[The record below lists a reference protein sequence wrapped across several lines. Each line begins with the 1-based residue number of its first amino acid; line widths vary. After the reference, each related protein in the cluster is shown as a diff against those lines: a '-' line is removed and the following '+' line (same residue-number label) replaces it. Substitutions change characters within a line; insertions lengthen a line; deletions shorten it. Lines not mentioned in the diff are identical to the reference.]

1 MSDHDAAP
9 DPIDEAYV
17 RAEAMLS
24 DDEARAARRARVLD
38 AVTPAPALAAAAP
51 APARRRAAW
60 RPGGWLAAACVAGL
74 SVFLAIKL
82 FQPTQFQPQTTPAAP
97 AASTTAGPTALTPT
111 PPPLK
116 VPASKSRAIAASPEP
131 PAPAASPPE
140 GLARPVPA
148 AAPPIITPAP
158 APSENAPI
166 AAPSPAAPVVAQ
178 TPRAFPAAAP
188 PAPPVVASE
197 RIESAPAAKASD
209 SSAGSDEAVADV
221 RGGLSVPA
229 SRRATLAEAPV
240 AGRES
245 RSDSSAELPPELAAR
260 LRAAA
265 AAGRTAEVEALLG
278 QGAPVDAPDAAG
290 DTALIKSLQADHPAA
305 AAALRRH
312 GASLDHKDLAGKSA
326 RDIVTT
332 KGDPELNRAIGVGP

>member
-1 MSDHDAAP
+1 
-9 DPIDEAYV
+9 
-17 RAEAMLS
+17 MLS

-38 AVTPAPALAAAAP
+38 AVTRGAGAGRSCPRPP
-51 APARRRAAW
+51 RRRAAW

-82 FQPTQFQPQTTPAAP
+82 YQPTQFQPQTTPAAP
-97 AASTTAGPTALTPT
+97 AASTPRGPGPDADASAPEGPGLEGPRDRRLARAAGARRVASRGPGAPGSRRRTRRSSRRRRRLPRTLQSRRHL
-111 PPPLK
+111 PPL
-116 VPASKSRAIAASPEP
+116 PSSRRPPGHFRRPPLLRHRSSP
-131 PAPAASPPE
+131 
-140 GLARPVPA
+140 
-148 AAPPIITPAP
+148 
-158 APSENAPI
+158 
-166 AAPSPAAPVVAQ
+166 
-178 TPRAFPAAAP
+178 
-188 PAPPVVASE
+188 E

-229 SRRATLAEAPV
+229 SRRATFAEAPV

-245 RSDSSAELPPELAAR
+245 RSDSSAELPPEPAAR

-290 DTALIKSLQADHPAA
+290 DTALMKSLQADQPAA

-312 GASLDHKDLAGKSA
+312 GASLDHKDHAGKSA